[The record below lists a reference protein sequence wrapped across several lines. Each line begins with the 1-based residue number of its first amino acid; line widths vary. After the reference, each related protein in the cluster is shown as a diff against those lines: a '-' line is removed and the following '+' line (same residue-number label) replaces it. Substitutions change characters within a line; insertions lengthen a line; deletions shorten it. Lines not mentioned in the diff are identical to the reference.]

1 MKNKKFT
8 MYSLKGGQGKTS
20 LAVAIAKELDLAI
33 ITNDIYSP
41 IETMFPKEMV
51 LKLQPNENLPSAK
64 DLDGG
69 DIIFDFGGYL
79 DPRVIPALEMSDYV
93 LIPVIDFDKLNAQG
107 FLSTIA
113 EVKNHNKNIII
124 ILNKT
129 SETDAKEIK
138 KELKAYN
145 YSYPIFEIKSSKVFK
160 NLVDDGKSISQYVGE
175 GGLRAYSYKP
185 VNDQLSK
192 LIQYLN
198 KGK

>member
-41 IETMFPKEMV
+41 IEAMFPKEMV
-51 LKLQPNENLPSAK
+51 LKLQPDEKLPSAK

-93 LIPVIDFDKLNAQG
+93 LIPVIDFDTLNAQG

-113 EVKNHNKNIII
+113 EVKNYNKNIII

-138 KELKAYN
+138 KALKAHN
-145 YSYPIFEIKSSKVFK
+145 YSYPVFEIKSSKVFK

-185 VNDQLSK
+185 VSDQLNK
-192 LIQYLN
+192 LIKYLN
-198 KGK
+198 KGE